1 MRSHRITRRG
11 LVALLL
17 AGVFAGTAHAGPAM
31 PQTIAFPVVGPGR
44 FSDDYGAPRWGGW
57 HQGNDIMSRRW
68 QPAVAAVNGRVDLHM
83 SSSRRGT
90 CMLYLRHASG
100 ATYVYIHLNNDLTMQ
115 NDNTGGCREGVAYPV
130 GLKDG
135 DLVRRGQLIGYV
147 GDSGDADGIQPH
159 LHFEIRPNGGPINPY
174 EYLRRARRILFPRG
188 PSLTEAMTV
197 RLSGRFKGLANG
209 QFAMRVAGIST
220 SLGAKYPITRRVVFT
235 LPADA
240 VVQRSTTTGLA
251 VATTAQAAV
260 VGERVTVQTGAFLP
274 YFSYQLAAPGVL
286 TAANILLR
294 G

>member
-1 MRSHRITRRG
+1 MRSHRTTSRG

-17 AGVFAGTAHAGPAM
+17 AGVFAGTAHAGPAT
-31 PQTIAFPVVGPGR
+31 PQTITFPVVGPGV
-44 FSDDYGAPRWGGW
+44 FTDDYGDPRWGGW

-68 QPAVAAVNGRVDLHM
+68 QPAVAAVNGRVDLHT
-83 SSSRRGT
+83 SSSGRT

-115 NDNTGGCREGVAYPV
+115 NDNTGGCREGVSFPV

-159 LHFEIRPNGGPINPY
+159 LHFEIRPNGSPINPY
-174 EYLRRARRILFPRG
+174 NYLRRARRILFPRG
-188 PSLTEAMTV
+188 PSLTEAMRVT
-197 RLSGRFKGLANG
+197 LSGRFKGLPNG
-209 QFAMRVAGIST
+209 QLAVRVAGIST
-220 SLGAKYPITRRVVFT
+220 SLGAKYPITRRVVFV
-235 LPADA
+235 LPSDV
-240 VVQRSTTTGLA
+240 VVQRSSTTGAAETTTQTA
-251 VATTAQAAV
+251 VL
-260 VGERVTVQTGAFLP
+260 GERITVETGAFLP

-286 TAANILLR
+286 SAATVLLR

>member
-1 MRSHRITRRG
+1 M
-11 LVALLL
+11 LL
-17 AGVFAGTAHAGPAM
+17 AGVFAGTAYGAPPV

-44 FSDDYGAPRWGGW
+44 FTDDYGDPRWGGW
-57 HQGNDIMSRRW
+57 HLGNDIMSRRW

-83 SSSRRGT
+83 SSTARGT

-115 NDNTGGCREGVAYPV
+115 NDNRGGCREGVAYPV

-135 DLVRRGQLIGYV
+135 DFVRRGQLIGYV

-159 LHFEIRPNGGPINPY
+159 LHFELRVGRAPTNPY

-188 PSLTEAMTV
+188 PSLTEAMTIT
-197 RLSGRFKGLANG
+197 LSGRLKALENG
-209 QFAMRVAGIST
+209 QFAMRSASAST
-220 SLGAKYPITRRVVFT
+220 SLGVKYPITRRVVLT
-235 LPADA
+235 LPDDA
-240 VVQRSTTTGLA
+240 LVQRSTDAGPVGAGLRD
-251 VATTAQAAV
+251 AV
-260 VGERVTVQTGAFLP
+260 VGERMTVQTTAFLP

-286 TAANILLR
+286 ASANILLR

>member
-1 MRSHRITRRG
+1 
-11 LVALLL
+11 LLF
-17 AGVFAGTAHAGPAM
+17 AGVFAGTAPAAPPV
-31 PQTIAFPVVGPGR
+31 PQTITFPVVGPGR
-44 FSDDYGAPRWGGW
+44 FTDDYGEPRWGGW

-83 SSSRRGT
+83 SSTARGT

-100 ATYVYIHLNNDLTMQ
+100 ATYVYIHLNNDLTMK
-115 NDNTGGCREGVAYPV
+115 NDNRGGCREGVAYPV

-159 LHFEIRPNGGPINPY
+159 LHFELRIGRAPKNPY

-188 PSLTEAMTV
+188 PSLTDAMTIT
-197 RLSGRFKGLANG
+197 LSGRLKALESG
-209 QFAMRVAGIST
+209 QFAIRAASAST
-220 SLGAKYPITRRVVFT
+220 SLGVKYPITRRVVLT

-240 VVQRSTTTGLA
+240 VVQRSTANGPVGAGLRDA
-251 VATTAQAAV
+251 VI
-260 VGERVTVQTGAFLP
+260 GERVTVQTTAFLP
-274 YFSYQLAAPGVL
+274 YFSYQLAAPGTL
-286 TAANILLR
+286 AAANVLLR